1 MFHMGQVV
9 SPLMTVCVGV
19 AGIVGNFA
27 GIDKVF
33 SWWVQ
38 FLTWIVAPIAI
49 TIILDYWAFPARRLQ
64 YEDVEGADM
73 TVNPAAFAAWIA
85 GFGVGFYTGMTGAF
99 SAFITGMATAGIVY
113 YAWMR
118 VAIARGT
125 TPEIQVFGK
134 RLGAA

>member
-1 MFHMGQVV
+1 MH
-9 SPLMTVCVGV
+9 
-19 AGIVGNFA
+19 
-27 GIDKVF
+27 KVF
-33 SWWVQ
+33 FWWVQ
-38 FLTWIVAPIAI
+38 FLTWIIAPIAI
-49 TIILDYWAFPARRLQ
+49 TIILDYWAFPERRLQ

-99 SAFITGMATAGIVY
+99 SAFITGMTTAGIVY
-113 YAWMR
+113 YVWMR

-125 TPEIQVFGK
+125 TPEIQVFGR